1 MKIINP
7 EQESKIRKLVK
18 DTVQYYRKF
27 KNFGGMG
34 TAPKMKNGIYT
45 GELALVFGVYKKE
58 SIKSLSIN
66 DILPDK
72 IDDIQCDVITIS
84 KKFPLTNTG
93 HNRPCRRGHSISH
106 PSVTAGTF
114 GCICGSGPNRL
125 ILSNNHVIANENN
138 CKLGDPIYQPGVY
151 DGGTAKDTVAYVYKY
166 SPLFDGTNV
175 DAAVAV
181 EKSSDLISGF
191 YAPSNG
197 GGVVYNQGLT
207 FNGRTSGDGA
217 NGGFVFSTD
226 WDEYISYSIGNLL
239 MTDLIVT
246 MTNVGGLQGGD
257 SGSVDHSGGALGF
270 AGGGGLSLWCKMS
283 NVRNA
288 LGITIGDTGGAML
301 IANKQKS
308 TSRFDR

>member
-1 MKIINP
+1 MKIINL
-7 EQESKIRKLVK
+7 EQESKINKLVK
-18 DTVQYYRKF
+18 DSVQYYRKF

-34 TAPKMKNGIYT
+34 TALKMKNGIYT
-45 GELALVFGVYKKE
+45 GEIALVFGVYKKE
-58 SIKSLSIN
+58 SIKSLSIKN
-66 DILPDK
+66 ILPDK
-72 IDDIQCDVITIS
+72 IDDIPCDVITIT

-93 HNRPCRRGHSISH
+93 HVRPCRRGHSIGH

-114 GCICGSGPNRL
+114 GCVCSGGPNRL

-138 CKLGDPIYQPGVY
+138 CKLGDPIYQPGVF
-151 DGGTAKDTVAYVYKY
+151 DGGTAKDTVAYLYKY

-191 YAPSNG
+191 YAPNNG
-197 GGVVYNQGLT
+197 AGVSFNDSLT

-226 WDEYISYSIGNLL
+226 WDEIISYSIGDLL
-239 MTDLIVT
+239 ITDLILSS
-246 MTNVGGLQGGD
+246 GGTGALQGGD
-257 SGSVDHSGGALGF
+257 SGSVDTSGGALGF
-270 AGGGGLSLWCKMS
+270 AGGGGQSLWCKML

-301 IANKQKS
+301 IANKQRS